1 MRVRAYCE
9 TENKNTNCDGCG
21 HNETDV
27 PRKAPRRPEKLLAS
41 WRNGLKKTGM
51 LLGTFV
57 LAFVLITTGFG
68 ATANGEGIKS
78 ATSGSSTAGKGAESP
93 IVAIAAGNKHIVALR
108 EDGTVSA
115 TGDNQYGQCNVSDW
129 KDVIAISARD
139 YETVGLK
146 ADGTVL
152 TTNST
157 NYMEKWTD
165 IIAIDR
171 GGVHI
176 VGLKADG
183 TVVADHGNNSNEFG
197 ECSVSDW
204 KKITAISAGGNHTV
218 GLKADGTV
226 VAAGENACGEC
237 EVSDWRNIVAVSAGW
252 FYTVGLKSDGTVVT
266 TNKDI
271 DVSGWRNIKKI
282 YSSPT
287 EEYVVAIRSDGTVLT
302 SEKTVHVEGLLGLTD
317 VAEIAQGGFY
327 AEAGKDGGKKENRW
341 CEFAV
346 VLRND
351 GQVTLW
357 SNDDSLL
364 DDVFDLRE
372 LEPENQNEQGST
384 ETIDSHLSIKPTRTV
399 IAAGNEFTL
408 ALRKD
413 GTALATGYNED
424 GRCDVSSW
432 RNLISVAAGSSH
444 AVGLRSDGTVVATG
458 INRDGACE
466 VSGWRDIVCISAG
479 AGFTVGL
486 KADGTVV
493 CTDNKELQSELA
505 TWRNIASISAGDYMV
520 AGLKADG
527 TVVTAGWKC
536 WDEELQKEVTPDLSG
551 WRDII
556 SISTDGICVLG
567 LKADGTV
574 VSSKGNQWAGEKNI
588 TAVYA
593 CRLWQV
599 GVRADGSSVTYG
611 EKYEAKNGWTNLV
624 GADASEYHFVAARA
638 DGTVLV
644 TGQTGWGEGNVSDW
658 RNVGFAE

>member
-78 ATSGSSTAGKGAESP
+78 ATSGSSTAGEGAESP

-129 KDVIAISARD
+129 KDVIAISAWG
-139 YETVGLK
+139 YKTAGLK
-146 ADGTVL
+146 GDGTVL
-152 TTNST
+152 TTAPNKEL
-157 NYMEKWTD
+157 EKWTNMIAVSQGD
-165 IIAIDR
+165 IHTA
-171 GGVHI
+171 
-176 VGLKADG
+176 GLKADG
-183 TVVADHGNNSNEFG
+183 TVVYSPTDYGAF
-197 ECSVSDW
+197 SVSDW
-204 KKITAISAGGNHTV
+204 KNITAVSVGTNHMV
-218 GLKADGTV
+218 GLRADGTV
-226 VAAGENACGEC
+226 VATGANENKEC
-237 EVSDWRNIVAVSAGW
+237 EVSDWRDIVAVSAGA
-252 FYTVGLKSDGTVVT
+252 FVTAGLKSDGTVVST
-266 TNKDI
+266 SKWM
-271 DVSGWRNIKKI
+271 DVSGWTDIKSI
-282 YSSPT
+282 SFSPAG
-287 EEYVVAIRSDGTVLT
+287 ELLLGVRSDGTVLT
-302 SEKTVHVEGLLGLTD
+302 SNRYGWSNNLLGLTD
-317 VAEIAQGGFY
+317 VAEIAQGSFFTQVS
-327 AEAGKDGGKKENRW
+327 KNDGTKETRR
-341 CEFAV
+341 CDFAV
-346 VLRND
+346 VRQTD
-351 GQVTLW
+351 GRIKLW

-364 DDVFDLRE
+364 DGVFDLRE

-384 ETIDSHLSIKPTRTV
+384 ETIDSHLSIKPARTV

-493 CTDNKELQSELA
+493 CTGNKELQSELA